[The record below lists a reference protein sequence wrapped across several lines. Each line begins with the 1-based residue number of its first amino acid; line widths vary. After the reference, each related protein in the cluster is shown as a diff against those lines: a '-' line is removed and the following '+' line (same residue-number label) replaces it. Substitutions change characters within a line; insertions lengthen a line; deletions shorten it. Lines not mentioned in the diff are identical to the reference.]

1 MNKRG
6 TGVAFITIAAFLF
19 SAKYIS
25 AAIFGSGVS
34 SWDEE
39 IFNAML
45 SYVGSPLNT
54 YSLISLIIIIIGITY
69 IAWGEYE
76 GFVIKKQKSNNS

>member
-6 TGVAFITIAAFLF
+6 TGVAFIAIAAFLF

-25 AAIFGSGVS
+25 AAIFGSGLAS
-34 SWDEE
+34 YNEE
-39 IFNAML
+39 LFNAML
-45 SYVGSPLNT
+45 SYIGNPL
-54 YSLISLIIIIIGITY
+54 SICSIIALLLGLAY

-76 GFVIKKQKSNNS
+76 EFTMKKW

>member
-6 TGVAFITIAAFLF
+6 TGVAFIAIAAFLF

-25 AAIFGSGVS
+25 AAIFGLSVA
-34 SWDEE
+34 SWDEDL
-39 IFNAML
+39 FNAML
-45 SYVGSPLNT
+45 SYIGNPL
-54 YSLISLIIIIIGITY
+54 SICSIIALLLGLVY

-76 GFVIKKQKSNNS
+76 EFIIKKQ

>member
-6 TGVAFITIAAFLF
+6 TGVAFIAIAAFLF

-25 AAIFGSGVS
+25 AAIFGSGVL
-34 SWDEE
+34 SWNDEL
-39 IFNAML
+39 FNAML
-45 SYVGSPLNT
+45 TYVESPLNV
-54 YSLISLIIIIIGITY
+54 SSIVALMIGIAY

-76 GFVIKKQKSNNS
+76 EFKSKKQ

>member
-1 MNKRG
+1 MSKRG
-6 TGVAFITIAAFLF
+6 SGVAFIAIAAILF

-34 SWDEE
+34 SWDEGL
-39 IFNAML
+39 FNVML
-45 SYVGSPLNT
+45 SNVGTPLNT
-54 YSLISLIIIIIGITY
+54 YSLISLGIGIVY

-76 GFVIKKQKSNNS
+76 EFVTKKQ

>member
-6 TGVAFITIAAFLF
+6 TGVAFIAIASFLF

-25 AAIFGSGVS
+25 AAIFGSSVT
-34 SWDEE
+34 SWDEDL
-39 IFNAML
+39 FNAML
-45 SYVGSPLNT
+45 SYIGNPL
-54 YSLISLIIIIIGITY
+54 SICSIIALLLGLVY

-76 GFVIKKQKSNNS
+76 EFTMKKR

>member
-1 MNKRG
+1 MSKRG
-6 TGVAFITIAAFLF
+6 TGVAFIAIAAFLF

-39 IFNAML
+39 LFNAML
-45 SYVGSPLNT
+45 SYVGSPL
-54 YSLISLIIIIIGITY
+54 SVCSILALIIGLTY

-76 GFVIKKQKSNNS
+76 EFKSKKQ

>member
-6 TGVAFITIAAFLF
+6 TGVAFIAIAAFLF

-25 AAIFGSGVS
+25 AAIFGSGVL
-34 SWDEE
+34 SWNDEL
-39 IFNAML
+39 FNAML
-45 SYVGSPLNT
+45 TYVGSPLN
-54 YSLISLIIIIIGITY
+54 ISSIVALMIGIAY

-76 GFVIKKQKSNNS
+76 EFKSKKQ

>member
-39 IFNAML
+39 LFNAML

-54 YSLISLIIIIIGITY
+54 YSLISLIIGITY

-76 GFVIKKQKSNNS
+76 GFIIKKQKSNNS

>member
-1 MNKRG
+1 MSKRG
-6 TGVAFITIAAFLF
+6 SGVAFIAIAAFLF

-25 AAIFGSGVS
+25 AAIFGSGVL

-39 IFNAML
+39 LFNAML
-45 SYVGSPLNT
+45 SYIGIPL
-54 YSLISLIIIIIGITY
+54 SMASMIALIIGVGY

-76 GFVIKKQKSNNS
+76 EFKIKSSD